1 MVDRT
6 IRKYSG
12 EREMVGIYFS
22 GTGNTKY
29 CVGTFLKYYDDSKT
43 EMYSIEEDCAIGKL
57 KESSDIVLGYPVY
70 YSDIPMIVREFIN
83 NHSEFFANK
92 NIFIIATMGL
102 FSGDGTGCS
111 ARLLK
116 KYGATI
122 LGGLHLKMPDCIGD
136 VKALKKPVEKN
147 VRIVREAD
155 RKIKRTVENIKHK
168 KYSQDGLTVI
178 NHLAGLFGQRLW
190 FYGKPY
196 RLKEKIK
203 IDYKKCVSCGR
214 CSQICPM
221 GNIKMIENKPIP
233 QNKCTCCYRCFS
245 SCPQKAITLIGN
257 KVIEQSIID
266 KYLNVILQNKE

>member
-1 MVDRT
+1 M
-6 IRKYSG
+6 I
-12 EREMVGIYFS
+12 GIYFS

-29 CVGTFLKYYDDSKT
+29 CVGKFLEYYYNDSKI
-43 EMYSIEEDCAIGKL
+43 EIYSIEEDSSIEKL

-116 KYGATI
+116 KYGANI

-136 VKALKKPVEKN
+136 VKALKKPVEEN
-147 VRIVREAD
+147 VKIVKGAD
-155 RKIKRTVENIKHK
+155 RKIKQTVENIKNK
-168 KYSQDGLTVI
+168 KYSQDGLTFI

-196 RLKEKIK
+196 KLKEKIK
-203 IDYKKCVSCGR
+203 IDYKKCISCGR

-221 GNIKMIENKPIP
+221 VNIKMIENKPMP
-233 QNKCTCCYRCFS
+233 QNRCTCCYRCFS
-245 SCPQKAITLIGN
+245 SCPKKAITLIGN
-257 KVIEQSIID
+257 KVIEQSVID